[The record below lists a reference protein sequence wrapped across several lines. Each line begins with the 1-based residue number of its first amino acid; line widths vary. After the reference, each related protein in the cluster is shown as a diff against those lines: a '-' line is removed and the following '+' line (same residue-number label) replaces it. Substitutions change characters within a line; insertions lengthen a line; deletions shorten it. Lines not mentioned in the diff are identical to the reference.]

1 MTNYQDNT
9 IKCRCESG
17 FIGEYCEKG
26 RPFILFQK
34 RIYTFENHKHLDVAF
49 IFFTKRDEGGGESG
63 DKQTPLHS
71 LYS

>member
-26 RPFILFQK
+26 RPFMLFQK
-34 RIYTFENHKHLDVAF
+34 RIYKLGG
-49 IFFTKRDEGGGESG
+49 EGGGGGWINKLPCIRFTVE
-63 DKQTPLHS
+63 
-71 LYS
+71 